1 MDIRR
6 IKYFLSLAETGNY
19 TETAER
25 MYTSQG
31 NVSKQIQAMEKEL
44 DTLLFDRSRRRIRL
58 TETGEMLLP
67 YARQIV
73 QLYDEMEESVHS
85 MSSAEE
91 LILRIHAIPVG
102 ASYQIPKILSGFR
115 KAHPEVQVHF
125 KEMEKAYLNDNLEEG
140 LCDMIFTRSFPEEEV
155 QYDKCPIA
163 RDRFVA
169 VMSREHPLSGKTLI
183 RLEEL
188 AGSPFLLLDEKTG
201 LLGQV
206 TDLCQE
212 AGFTPKI
219 AYKGVR
225 IDTILGM
232 VENNLGVSILMEG
245 SVSKD
250 SVAKIPLAVTRESE
264 LAFLRVRKRKH
275 SKAGKQFWQFLRQY
289 SISE

>member
-6 IKYFLSLAETGNY
+6 MKYFLSLVETGNY

-58 TETGEMLLP
+58 TETGELLLP

-73 QLYDEMEESVHS
+73 QLYDEMEASIHS
-85 MSSAEE
+85 ITNTED
-91 LILRIHAIPVG
+91 LVLRIHAIPVG
-102 ASYQIPKILSGFR
+102 ACYQVPRILSAFR
-115 KAHPEVQVHF
+115 KAHPEVKVHL

-140 LCDMIFTRSFPEEEV
+140 LCDVIFTRNFPEEEEHYEKYPV
-155 QYDKCPIA
+155 K
-163 RDRFVA
+163 RDRFIA
-169 VMSREHPLSGKTLI
+169 VIPKDHPLNGKSLI

-188 AGSPFLLLDEKTG
+188 ADSPFLLLDEKTG

-206 TDLCQE
+206 TDLCRE
-212 AGFTPKI
+212 AGFDPQI
-219 AYKGVR
+219 IYKGVR

-232 VENNLGVSILMEG
+232 VENGLGVSIMMEG
-245 SVSKD
+245 AVSQD
-250 SVAKIPLAVTRESE
+250 NIVKIPLSVTRESE
-264 LAFLRVRKRKH
+264 LAFLRVKKKKH
-275 SKAGKQFWQFLRQY
+275 SKAGKLFWNFLKYY
-289 SISE
+289 SVTE